1 MTGFPW
7 RGRAPAVERAARW
20 CAGHPVTVAAGWLL
34 LVAAAFTVGRHL
46 GVTCAT
52 AHGPGGTFGVHQA
65 ARDAGAALARL
76 LGAGAG
82 G

>member
-1 MTGFPW
+1 MTASPS
-7 RGRAPAVERAARW
+7 RVRVPAVERAARW
-20 CAGHPVTVAAGWLL
+20 CEGHPVTVAAGWLL
-34 LVAAAFTVGRHL
+34 LAAAAFTVGRHL

-52 AHGPGGTFGVHQA
+52 AHGPGGTFGVDRA